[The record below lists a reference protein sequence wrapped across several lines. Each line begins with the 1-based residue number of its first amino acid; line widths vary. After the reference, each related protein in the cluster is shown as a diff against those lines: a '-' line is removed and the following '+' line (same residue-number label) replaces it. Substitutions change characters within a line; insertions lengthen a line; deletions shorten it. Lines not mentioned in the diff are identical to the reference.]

1 MSEQAKVYYSD
12 LRCRPGVSLLDKL
25 KKLIRRA
32 GIGEIDFDHKL
43 VAIKMHFGEPGNLA
57 FLRPNYAK
65 AVADVVKEL
74 GGIPFLTDCNT
85 LYPGRRKNALEH
97 LDAAYE
103 NGFTPLSTG
112 CQVIIGDGLRGND
125 DVEVPV
131 AGAEYIQSAK
141 IGKAIMEAD
150 VVISLSH
157 FKGHEQTGFGG
168 AIKNLGMG
176 CGSRRGKMEQHAEG
190 KPKVKASRCV
200 GCRKCT
206 TQCAHDAISFD
217 DGGKASINWNRCV
230 GCGRCIAV
238 CNTDAIRAGNDCA
251 MEELGCRMAEYA
263 KAVVDGRP
271 QFHISLVIDVSP
283 YCDCHGENDVPI
295 LPDVGMFASADPV
308 ALDQACADAC
318 LRQQPIPGSHLD
330 EQLRREGFCDH
341 HDPFINSMP
350 DTDWRVCLAHCEKIG
365 IGSRTYEL
373 IEVK

>member
-131 AGAEYIQSAK
+131 AGAEYIQTAK

-217 DGGKASINWNRCV
+217 DEGKASINWNRCV

-295 LPDVGMFASADPV
+295 LPDVGMFASFDPV

-365 IGSRTYEL
+365 VGSRTYEL

>member
-131 AGAEYIQSAK
+131 AGAEYIQTAK

-217 DGGKASINWNRCV
+217 DEGKASINWNRCV

-295 LPDVGMFASADPV
+295 LPDVGMFASFDPV